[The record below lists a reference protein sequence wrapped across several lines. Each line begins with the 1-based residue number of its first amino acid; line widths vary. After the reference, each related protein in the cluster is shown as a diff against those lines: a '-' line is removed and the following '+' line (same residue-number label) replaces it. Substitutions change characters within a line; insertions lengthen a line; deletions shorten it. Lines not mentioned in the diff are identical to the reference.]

1 MPAAVTVPPV
11 RSNLRGLLIPL
22 GVWVAF
28 RGGRV
33 LCKSFQRAA
42 RLVPFEVPL
51 PPDIALDLMQ
61 RPVR

>member
-1 MPAAVTVPPV
+1 MSAAVTVPKV
-11 RSNLRGLLIPL
+11 RDNLRGLLIPV

-33 LCKSFQRAA
+33 LCKTFQRAA

-51 PPDIALDLMQ
+51 PTEVSLDLLS

>member
-1 MPAAVTVPPV
+1 MSAAVTVPKV
-11 RSNLRGLLIPL
+11 RDNLRGLLIPI

-33 LCKSFQRAA
+33 LCKSFQQAA

-51 PPDIALDLMQ
+51 PTEISMELLS

>member
-1 MPAAVTVPPV
+1 MSAAVTVPKV
-11 RSNLRGLLIPL
+11 RDNLRGLLIPI

-33 LCKSFQRAA
+33 LCKSFQQAA

>member
-1 MPAAVTVPPV
+1 VSAAVTVPKV
-11 RSNLRGLLIPL
+11 RDNLRGLLIPV

-28 RGGRV
+28 RGG
-33 LCKSFQRAA
+33 RAA

-51 PPDIALDLMQ
+51 PTEVSMDLLS